1 MLALGGDLKSAPALA
16 RGRDLHLCAYNGD
29 LESVENRA
37 QFDRQID
44 EVLRLVTMSRPTSSS
59 TTCTSYYSA
68 AWPVPPG
75 ARRVVV
81 QHHFGHAL
89 SVMAEH
95 GLDETLALSFDG
107 TGYGT
112 DGSIW
117 GGEFLHATRS
127 GFTLLELRPVPAAR
141 RHAATIRR
149 GSRSPSSAPPPPADP
164 PDRPPPKRPS
174 CGR

>member
-1 MLALGGDLKSAPALA
+1 MHP
-16 RGRDLHLCAYNGD
+16 
-29 LESVENRA
+29 
-37 QFDRQID
+37 
-44 EVLRLVTMSRPTSSS
+44 
-59 TTCTSYYSA
+59 SYYSA

-127 GFTLLELRPVPAAR
+127 GFTRLGSFAPFPLPGGDAAVLHPPR
-141 RHAATIRR
+141 IAFAILGAAAA
-149 GSRSPSSAPPPPADP
+149 SRI
-164 PDRPPPKRPS
+164 PDCPPPKRPS